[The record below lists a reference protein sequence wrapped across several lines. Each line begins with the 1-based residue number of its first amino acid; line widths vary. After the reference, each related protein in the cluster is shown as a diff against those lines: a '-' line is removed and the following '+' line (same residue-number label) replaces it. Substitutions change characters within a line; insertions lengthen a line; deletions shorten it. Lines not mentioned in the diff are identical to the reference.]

1 MEAEVPDKG
10 TVYAEEG
17 TLAHALCEA
26 KLREM
31 NDTALSYLRNSELY
45 AEEMEEFTDSYADY
59 VHNVL
64 TAERERTPDAR
75 LLVEVRLDLT
85 QYAPVCFGTA
95 DAVVVGDGR
104 LNVIDFKYGKGVAV
118 DARENPQLMI
128 YGLGAL
134 EALDYM
140 FSPELVTMHIFQPRL
155 GNVSQ
160 FLMTAESLR
169 QWGRDVLKP
178 RAEEAYAGGGRQ
190 EAGDW
195 CRFCKVRQRCK
206 TLAAYC
212 TPPETDKDP
221 RLLTAAEL
229 PELLKRVPVMKTWAA
244 DLEAYALQLALDG
257 TEVPGYKVVE
267 GRSKRVINDEAGLA
281 GALTARGWKPEQ
293 FYQPRTLLPLTG
305 LEKLCGKKAFA
316 ELAAP
321 FLDKPPGKPTLAP
334 ESDKRP
340 AYRPGSAEEDFAN
353 VKIDEHD

>member
-26 KLREM
+26 KLRER

-45 AEEMEEFTDSYADY
+45 AEEMEDYTDGYVDY
-59 VHNVL
+59 VHAVL
-64 TAERERTPDAR
+64 KAERERTPDAR
-75 LLVEVRLDLT
+75 LLVEVRLDLSA
-85 QYAPVCFGTA
+85 YAPECFGTA

-118 DARENPQLMI
+118 DARENPQLML

-140 FSPELVTMHIFQPRL
+140 FAPYEVRMHIFQPRL

-169 QWGRDVLKP
+169 LWGRDVLKP
-178 RAEEAYAGGGRQ
+178 RAAEAYAGGGRQ

-195 CRFCKVRQRCK
+195 CRFCKVRQRCR

-229 PELLKRVPVMKTWAA
+229 PELLKRVPLMKTWAA

-267 GRSKRVINDEAGLA
+267 GRSRRVINDEAGLA
-281 GALTARGWKPEQ
+281 DALTASGWKPEQ
-293 FYQPRTLLPLTG
+293 FCQPRTLLPLTG

-321 FLDKPPGKPTLAP
+321 FLDKPPGKPTLVP
-334 ESDKRP
+334 ESDRRP
-340 AYRPGSAEEDFAN
+340 AYRPDSAESDFAN
-353 VKIDEHD
+353 VNLDDHD

>member
-1 MEAEVPDKG
+1 MPDKE
-10 TVYAEEG
+10 TVYAAEG
-17 TLAHALCEA
+17 TLAHALCET
-26 KLREM
+26 KLRELGE
-31 NDTALSYLRNSELY
+31 DALAELRASELY

-59 VHNVL
+59 VHSVL
-64 TAERERTPDAR
+64 AAERERTPDAQ

-85 QYAPVCFGTA
+85 RYAPECFGTA
-95 DAVVVGDGR
+95 DAVVIGDGT

-134 EALDYM
+134 EALDYL
-140 FSPELVTMHIFQPRL
+140 FAPAKVRMHIFQPRL
-155 GNVSQ
+155 GNVSVYN
-160 FLMTAESLR
+160 LPAEDLR
-169 QWGRDVLKP
+169 QWGRDVLRP
-178 RAEEAYAGGGRQ
+178 GAAAAFAGGGPQR
-190 EAGDW
+190 AGDW

-212 TPPETDKDP
+212 TPPETADDP
-221 RLLTAAEL
+221 RLLSAAEL

-257 TEVPGYKVVE
+257 TDVPGYKVVE
-267 GRSKRVINDEAGLA
+267 GRSKRVINDEAALA
-281 GALTARGWKPEQ
+281 DALEAGGWKPEQ
-293 FYQPRTLLPLTG
+293 FYQPPALLPLTG

-321 FLDKPPGKPTLAP
+321 FLDKPPGKPTLVP

-340 AYRPGSAEEDFAN
+340 AYRPDSAESDFAN
-353 VKIDEHD
+353 VKIEDHD